1 MCDHEVRIKRGNEAC
16 THTQDMSKLKAEPKA
31 NSGNKVE
38 RPSWADYEDYENFE
52 EAIDD
57 IGDSGFE
64 DDVVGHREGFW

>member
-1 MCDHEVRIKRGNEAC
+1 
-16 THTQDMSKLKAEPKA
+16 MSKLKAEPKA